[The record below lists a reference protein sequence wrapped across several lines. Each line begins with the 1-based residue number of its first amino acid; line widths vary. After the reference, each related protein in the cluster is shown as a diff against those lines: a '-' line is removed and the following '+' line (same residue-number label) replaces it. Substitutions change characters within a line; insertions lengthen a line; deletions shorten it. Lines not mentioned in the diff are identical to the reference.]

1 MSPKKV
7 SERCVHRRVY
17 AVLGQPTARAHVE
30 LLFTRPKELA
40 MDELWIVRGGF
51 YHRVLSSVLGVE
63 IGVELFI

>member
-1 MSPKKV
+1 
-7 SERCVHRRVY
+7 
-17 AVLGQPTARAHVE
+17 VLGQPTARAHVE

-51 YHRVLSSVLGVE
+51 YRRVLSSVLGVE